1 MGGTSELDMEERSV
15 YCEEAEGMMY
25 ELLEQMKGGH
35 KDCDNCNV
43 RVMDKLI
50 ECLKE
55 RRVRISGLEDGE
67 CKDLKRMEEGD
78 EERKRREEEREEEV
92 QYWREKVTNLEEEN
106 KEWGEKVLDLRRRIH
121 ELEVVKIV

>member
-1 MGGTSELDMEERSV
+1 MDMEERSV

-35 KDCDNCNV
+35 KDCDKCNI

-50 ECLKE
+50 KCLKE
-55 RRVRISGLEDGE
+55 RRVRISGLGGE
-67 CKDLKRMEEGD
+67 NDMKRREEGN

-92 QYWREKVTNLEEEN
+92 
-106 KEWGEKVLDLRRRIH
+106 
-121 ELEVVKIV
+121 